1 MVICDGIAMGISVAK
16 GPHAVSPSASLPQAN
31 PLSLPHNTI
40 GEGPSHS
47 RQPNPL
53 WCLEPIYPQANQARS
68 PPNNMHVSHQVGTQ
82 PPQVQRLLPPP
93 SQHVPPPLSLPTMQT
108 FKLNQ
113 PTTKNHG
120 FRPQLNYH
128 SATAYPGGWGQA
140 APCFPALKLSGMEG
154 SKNQVPQNQTSDEA
168 TNGVNDV
175 KHDVE
180 IPTPKSKHELKGKRV
195 MEEGVNFESK
205 TRGLGIVGFT
215 YHGFSRDGGSS
226 SLKVFNI

>member
-1 MVICDGIAMGISVAK
+1 
-16 GPHAVSPSASLPQAN
+16 
-31 PLSLPHNTI
+31 
-40 GEGPSHS
+40 
-47 RQPNPL
+47 
-53 WCLEPIYPQANQARS
+53 
-68 PPNNMHVSHQVGTQ
+68 MHVSHQVGTQ

-93 SQHVPPPLSLPTMQT
+93 SPHVPPPLSLPTMQT

-128 SATAYPGGWGQA
+128 SATAFPGGWGQA

-154 SKNQVPQNQTSDEA
+154 SKNQVPQNQTGDEA

-180 IPTPKSKHELKGKRV
+180 IPTPKSKHELKGKRM

-205 TRGLGIVGFT
+205 TCGLGIVGFT

-226 SLKVFNI
+226 SLKGDMGPNPNSRKRAVGVDEGLDLDSQTKRSQWIRSW